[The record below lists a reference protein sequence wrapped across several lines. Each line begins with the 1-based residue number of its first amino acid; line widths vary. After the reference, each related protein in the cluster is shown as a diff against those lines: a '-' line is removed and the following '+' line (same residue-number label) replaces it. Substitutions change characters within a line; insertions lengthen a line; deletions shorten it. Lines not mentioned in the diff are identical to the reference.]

1 MDHFV
6 SLLFYICVGLMTG
19 LGNLFHVS
27 YMTINVILFCYVE
40 PIFTGIMIALA
51 VMSLCGLPVNMGGI
65 WFFRIVVAS
74 VVILLLAGGFYFVGQ
89 GIATEYGLYNE
100 PYLHMPYATPAHTA
114 KLFENTVDWLNK
126 TATFLGTTYE
136 MEKPLEWDPLSRVTF
151 DPGYFFKIDPYKVLA

>member
-40 PIFTGIMIALA
+40 PIFTGIMISLA
-51 VMSLCGLPVNMGGI
+51 VMALCGLPVNVGGT

-136 MEKPLEWDPLSRVTF
+136 IINLVL
-151 DPGYFFKIDPYKVLA
+151 YVLAMPVLCIASYAVLRVKHSA